1 MRIAI
6 AIDRLS
12 KGGAPKVML
21 SLANELLALGHEP
34 HFLLMSEENIYDLP
48 RGINVHCLFE
58 TDDKRLNRLFNLDK
72 IAKKLSTKIARIES
86 EVGKFD
92 LFLSNLDKTNLLMA
106 KTSVRPL
113 FFVIHASVEEELKR
127 HALLGPLK
135 YVKKIR
141 SKLALN
147 GHHLITVS
155 KGIEEE
161 IRKKGRIKPASVT
174 TIYNPFDIEDIVSKS
189 LEKNPDIPTGDFW
202 IHIGRFVQQKRHD
215 VLFASLAKMEN
226 NLPIVLLCHKPK
238 QARKLARKYGVEDR
252 LIIPEFQY
260 NPYPWIRAAKGM
272 LLSSDFEGLPTV
284 LIESLV
290 CGTPVV
296 STDCP
301 HGPKEIL
308 LDNLAEYLVPRRNP
322 EELARKADLLLSRS
336 IDLTDCGIER
346 KVAADVVAKKYLG
359 LIG

>member
-1 MRIAI
+1 MRVAI

-21 SLANELLALGHEP
+21 SLANELLTLGHEP
-34 HFLLMSEENIYDLP
+34 HFLLISEENIYNLP
-48 RGINVHCLFE
+48 KEINVHYLFKSN
-58 TDDKRLNRLFNLDK
+58 DKRLNRLFNLDK
-72 IAKKLSTKIARIES
+72 VANELNEKIAKIES
-86 EVGKFD
+86 EVGQFD
-92 LFLSNLDKTNLLMA
+92 LFLSNLDKTNLLMSR
-106 KTSVRPL
+106 TSVKPL

-127 HALLGPLK
+127 HAMLGPLK

-161 IRKKGRIKPASVT
+161 IRTKGRIKPASIT

-189 LEKNPDIPTGDFW
+189 LEPNPEIPSGEYW

-215 VLFASLAKMEN
+215 ILFASLSKMEN

-284 LIESLV
+284 LIESLI

-308 LDNLAEYLVPRRNP
+308 LDNLAEYLVPRRDP
-322 EELARKADLLLSRS
+322 EKLAQKADLLLSRT
-336 IDLTDCGIER
+336 IDLTDCGIES
-346 KVAADVVAKKYLG
+346 KVASEVVAKQYLG
-359 LIG
+359 LMD